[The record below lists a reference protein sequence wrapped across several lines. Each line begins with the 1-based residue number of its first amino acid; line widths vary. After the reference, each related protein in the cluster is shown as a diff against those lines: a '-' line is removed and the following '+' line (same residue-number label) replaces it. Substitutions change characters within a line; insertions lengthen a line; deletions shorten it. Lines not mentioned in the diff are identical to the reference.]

1 MSDASIAPAACQ
13 ASTFCCSPPGR
24 RRSWQPSRATMPI
37 PSSAACSLRLE
48 CVDEPGP
55 RTRRRRDD
63 HDRRLGGLRR
73 PSTAARV
80 DRLGAIRGSSRAR
93 QWHEGGEHDRDGEP
107 LGKSG
112 SAGWIDYRLPDGV
125 ACRDWTELAPRGDV
139 HPGEPLTVAVG
150 GTCGHAVSTK
160 KTAVALGLPARVA
173 RLRPPPLFR
182 LWRSHRRTMPSSTV
196 T

>member
-1 MSDASIAPAACQ
+1 MNQVP
-13 ASTFCCSPPGR
+13 
-24 RRSWQPSRATMPI
+24 
-37 PSSAACSLRLE
+37 E
-48 CVDEPGP
+48 HV
-55 RTRRRRDD
+55 
-63 HDRRLGGLRR
+63 
-73 PSTAARV
+73 
-80 DRLGAIRGSSRAR
+80 
-93 QWHEGGEHDRDGEP
+93 GGETITIGDWVACAALALLLGLIAWAQFEDRHVLDNGTKVESTIETVSP
-107 LGKSG
+107 SGKSG

-160 KTAVALGLPARVA
+160 KRLWPWAYLLASLGFALH
-173 RLRPPPLFR
+173 PLFR